1 MNETHLRLLRVI
13 EANPQA
19 TQRELAEALGVS
31 LGKAHYCLRAL
42 VDKGWVK
49 VRNFRASP
57 NKLGYVHVLTR
68 RGIEAK
74 AQLTM
79 GFLRRKVDAGTGQ
92 PLLEDAGSFTFSIGP
107 PFPVVAVAVGSLLGK
122 GEIHAISV
130 HAPNAALAALR

>member
-1 MNETHLRLLRVI
+1 MNETHLRLLRAI

-19 TQRELAEALGVS
+19 TQRELAEVLGVS

-42 VDKGWVK
+42 VDQGWVK

-74 AQLTM
+74 AQLTV
-79 GFLRRKVDAGTGQ
+79 GFLRRKVAEYESLKCEIELLRQEAG
-92 PLLEDAGSFTFSIGP
+92 LAERSAG
-107 PFPVVAVAVGSLLGK
+107 
-122 GEIHAISV
+122 E
-130 HAPNAALAALR
+130 

>member
-1 MNETHLRLLRVI
+1 MNETHLRLLRAI

-31 LGKAHYCLRAL
+31 LGKTHYCLRAL

-68 RGIEAK
+68 PGLEAK
-74 AQLTM
+74 AQLTVS
-79 GFLRRKVDAGTGQ
+79 FLRRKVAEYESLRHEIELLRREAG
-92 PLLEDAGSFTFSIGP
+92 
-107 PFPVVAVAVGSLLGK
+107 
-122 GEIHAISV
+122 
-130 HAPNAALAALR
+130 LAESSARE

>member
-1 MNETHLRLLRVI
+1 MNETHLRLLRAI

-19 TQRELAEALGVS
+19 TQRELAEVLGVS

-42 VDKGWVK
+42 VDQGWVK

-74 AQLTM
+74 AQLTV
-79 GFLRRKVDAGTGQ
+79 GFLRRKMD
-92 PLLEDAGSFTFSIGP
+92 EY
-107 PFPVVAVAVGSLLGK
+107 
-122 GEIHAISV
+122 E
-130 HAPNAALAALR
+130 ALRAEIELLQREVVVRESINKSRQQR